1 MSHDRV
7 GGDEM
12 PVTHAFLAQT
22 LGSQRLGATLSVQAL
37 EALAAS
43 SNGLPKGEYHRLIPQ
58 GPDPE
63 RGAGI

>member
-1 MSHDRV
+1 
-7 GGDEM
+7 M
-12 PVTHAFLAQT
+12 PVTHAFLVQT

-43 SNGLPKGEYHRLIPQ
+43 SNGLPEGEYHRLIPQ

-63 RGAGI
+63 RGAVI

>member
-12 PVTHAFLAQT
+12 PVTHTFLVQT
-22 LGSQRLGATLSVQAL
+22 LGSQRLGTTLSVQAL
-37 EALAAS
+37 VAS
-43 SNGLPKGEYHRLIPQ
+43 SNGPPEGEYHRLIPQ